1 MRRRIS
7 EDPCRRT
14 AADRTIASLVA
25 LCFLLGSCGREQVS
39 STPGIVFDKVP
50 HADLGGPDK
59 TDSIEGHATGVKPGQ
74 QIVLYAKSEELWWI
88 QPLTEKPFT
97 KIQDDSTWK
106 SQIHLGMEY
115 AALLVDAGYRPPQ
128 TTETLPAL
136 GAGVL
141 AVKVVPGQGPPP
153 AVPPVKMLHFSGY
166 DWTVRTA
173 GSYRG
178 GSHNS
183 FDPANAWIDE
193 KGALHLRVTKR
204 GVDWIC
210 SEVKLTRSL
219 GYGTYRFTVRDVS
232 RLEPSTVLTLST
244 WDGVG
249 AEENRRELD
258 IEVSRWGT
266 AANDNAQYVVQ
277 PYYIPVNIVRFP
289 APAGSL
295 THSLHW
301 EPGRA
306 TFSTAASRDA
316 ATPRTVDE
324 HVFTSGVPAAGGDS
338 VRMNLYIFGKGEV
351 PQKQDAEIVIDKF
364 EYLP

>member
-1 MRRRIS
+1 MSLRWRA
-7 EDPCRRT
+7 T
-14 AADRTIASLVA
+14 ADWKIASLVV
-25 LCFLLGSCGREQVS
+25 LCCLYGGCGRQQVGS
-39 STPGIVFDKVP
+39 APNVEFDKVP
-50 HADLGGPDK
+50 RADLGGPDK
-59 TDSIEGHATGVKPGQ
+59 TDSIEGHVTGVKPGQ
-74 QIVLYAKSEELWWI
+74 QIVLYAESEELWWI

-97 KIQDDSTWK
+97 KIQDDSRWK
-106 SQIHLGMEY
+106 NQIHLGMEY
-115 AALLVDAGYRPPQ
+115 AALLVEPGYRPPQ
-128 TTETLPAL
+128 TTETLPVI
-136 GAGVL
+136 GAGVV
-141 AVKVVPGQGPPP
+141 AVKTTPGRGPAP
-153 AVPPVKMLHFSGY
+153 AVAPVKVLHFSGY

-183 FDPANAWIDE
+183 FDPVNAWTDE

-219 GYGTYRFTVRDVS
+219 GYGTYRFTVRDIS
-232 RLEPSTVLTLST
+232 RLEPATVLTLST

-258 IEVSRWGT
+258 IEISRWGT

-289 APAGSL
+289 APAGGL
-295 THSLHW
+295 THSIHW

-306 TFSTAASRDA
+306 TFSTAASTVASHDA
-316 ATPRTVDE
+316 ATPRTVNE
-324 HVFTSGVPAAGGDS
+324 HVFTSGVPSAGGDA